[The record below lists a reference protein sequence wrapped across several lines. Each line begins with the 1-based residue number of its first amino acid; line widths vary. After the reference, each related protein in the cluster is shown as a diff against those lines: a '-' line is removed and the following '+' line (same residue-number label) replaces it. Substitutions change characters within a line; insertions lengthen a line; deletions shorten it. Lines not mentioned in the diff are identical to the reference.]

1 MGRSEARKTCG
12 ASSTWRGARGG
23 GATCKAVIVD
33 RVDDF
38 LYFGAV
44 MLSVKG
50 WEEACEAARV
60 GGSGAQRVAAVG
72 RWNDWTVAREG
83 E

>member
-1 MGRSEARKTCG
+1 M
-12 ASSTWRGARGG
+12 RGARRG

-44 MLSVKG
+44 MLSVK
-50 WEEACEAARV
+50 EAGCDAARV
-60 GGSGAQRVAAVG
+60 VVPAQSVCVPAVG
-72 RWNDWTVAREG
+72 VGMIGR
-83 E
+83 

>member
-1 MGRSEARKTCG
+1 MIVLSCVGRVMGRSEARKICG
-12 ASSTWRGARGG
+12 ASSSLGGARGR

-44 MLSVKG
+44 MLSAEG
-50 WEEACEAARV
+50 REAAE
-60 GGSGAQRVAAVG
+60 SGWFRH
-72 RWNDWTVAREG
+72 RER
-83 E
+83 ERERE